1 MRTAAVALGLVVCF
15 ALLVL
20 GLSVL
25 RHPQYTPD
33 GIVYARFAARDAGY
47 SERDATLKA
56 RAFYGSTAM
65 MRVARYREL
74 IELDP
79 SVSFQRSAVFRN
91 RVLYPWVVSLLLPVV
106 GFRALFL
113 VSAIS
118 YVAFGVALFWMLVA
132 FGRPWLAALLS
143 IVALAL
149 PLSRGLAA
157 SDLTDMF
164 AAVWWVLA
172 LGTLL
177 RLMRRQSVG
186 LLVVLGVAS
195 ALLTLTR
202 PTPYLVVL
210 PALVVGVLRR
220 VWWPLAAS
228 CGGVVAFLV
237 VAVSTHAY
245 GVMEQLRWVYD
256 HEPAGVN
263 GSFGTWYRASLLST
277 VRGMVVEALRGVVP
291 VVMVAA
297 AIYGVARTRMRDEM
311 LVLIA
316 AGVACLI
323 AVPFNPVPSAIARV
337 VVFPLVP
344 VFCGIAQC
352 LAAALLFER
361 KAAPV
366 GAAPEAVTS

>member
-1 MRTAAVALGLVVCF
+1 MRTAAVALGLVVLF

-20 GLSVL
+20 GVSVL
-25 RHPQYTPD
+25 RHPLYTPD

-56 RAFYGSTAM
+56 RAFYENTAM
-65 MRVARYREL
+65 MRVPRYRDL

-79 SVSFQRSAVFRN
+79 SVSFARSAVFRN
-91 RVLYPWVVSLLLPVV
+91 RVLYPFVVSLLLPVV
-106 GFRALFL
+106 GFKALFL
-113 VSAIS
+113 VSGVS
-118 YVAFGVALFWMLVA
+118 YVVFGVALFWMLLA
-132 FGRPWLAALLS
+132 FGRPWLAALLA

-149 PLSRGLAA
+149 PLSRTLAA

-164 AAVWWVLA
+164 AAVWWVIA
-172 LGTLL
+172 LGALL
-177 RLMRRQSVG
+177 RSMRGQRVW

-210 PALVVGVLRR
+210 PALAVGVLRGM
-220 VWWPLAAS
+220 WMPLVAS
-228 CGGVVAFLV
+228 LGSVVAFLV

-256 HEPAGVN
+256 HEPAAVRV
-263 GSFGTWYRASLLST
+263 SFGSWYRASLIAT
-277 VRGMVVEALRGVVP
+277 VRSLIVESVRSVVP
-291 VVMVAA
+291 IVVVAGA
-297 AIYGVARTRMRDEM
+297 LYGVARSRMRDQM
-311 LVLIA
+311 IVLIVA
-316 AGVACLI
+316 SLACLI
-323 AVPFNPVPSAIARV
+323 AVPFNPVPSALGRV

-352 LAAALLFER
+352 LAVALLAEK

-366 GAAPEAVTS
+366 GPAPEAVTS

>member
-15 ALLVL
+15 ALLAL

-56 RAFYGSTAM
+56 RAFYESTAM
-65 MRVARYREL
+65 MRVVRYREL

-79 SVSFQRSAVFRN
+79 NVSFERSAVFRN
-91 RVLYPWVVSLLLPVV
+91 RVLYPFVVSLLLPVS
-106 GFRALFL
+106 GFKALFL
-113 VSAIS
+113 VSAVS

-149 PLSRGLAA
+149 PLTHGLAA

-164 AAVWWVLA
+164 AAVWWVLT
-172 LGTLL
+172 LGALL
-177 RLMRRQSVG
+177 RLMRRQSVSM
-186 LLVVLGVAS
+186 LVVLSVAA

-202 PTPYLVVL
+202 PTPYLVLL
-210 PALVVGVLRR
+210 PAIVVGVLRR
-220 VWWPLAAS
+220 YWWPLVAS
-228 CGGVVAFLV
+228 CSAVVAFFV

-245 GVMEQLRWVYD
+245 GVVEQLRWVYD
-256 HEPAGVN
+256 HEAAAVSV
-263 GSFGTWYRASLLST
+263 SFAEWYRASLLST
-277 VRGMVVEALRGVVP
+277 VRGMIVEAIRGVVP
-291 VVMVAA
+291 IVVVAG
-297 AIYGVARTRMRDEM
+297 AIYGVLRTRMRDEM

-323 AVPFNPVPSAIARV
+323 AVPFNPVPSAISRV

-344 VFCGIAQC
+344 VFCGVMQC
-352 LAAALLFER
+352 LAVALLAQR
-361 KAAPV
+361 KSAPV
-366 GAAPEAVTS
+366 GVAPEAVTS

>member
-1 MRTAAVALGLVVCF
+1 MALGLVVCF

-20 GLSVL
+20 GASVL

-47 SERDATLKA
+47 SERDATLRA
-56 RAFYGSTAM
+56 RAFYENTAM
-65 MRVARYREL
+65 MRFARYRDL

-79 SVSFQRSAVFRN
+79 SVSFVRSAVFRN

-106 GFRALFL
+106 GFKALFL

-118 YVAFGVALFWMLVA
+118 YLVFGVALFWMLVA
-132 FGRPWLAALLS
+132 FGRPWVAALLS
-143 IVALAL
+143 VVALAL
-149 PLSRGLAA
+149 PLTRGLAA

-164 AAVWWVLA
+164 AAVWWVIA
-172 LGTLL
+172 LGALL
-177 RLMRRQSVG
+177 RLMRGQSVR
-186 LLVVLGVAS
+186 LLVVLAVAS

-210 PALVVGVLRR
+210 PALVVGVLRGM
-220 VWWPLAAS
+220 WWPLVAS

-245 GVMEQLRWVYD
+245 GVMEQLRWVYE
-256 HEPAGVN
+256 HEPAAVRV
-263 GSFGTWYRASLLST
+263 SFGAWYRATLIGT
-277 VRGMVVEALRGVVP
+277 VRGMVVESVRSVVP
-291 VVMVAA
+291 VLVVLGAV
-297 AIYGVARTRMRDEM
+297 YGVLRTRFRDEM
-311 LVLIA
+311 LVLAA

-323 AVPFNPVPSAIARV
+323 AIPFNPVQSAIARV

-344 VFCGIAQC
+344 VFCAIVQC
-352 LAAALLFER
+352 LALALLEEKR
-361 KAAPV
+361 RAPV
-366 GAAPEAVTS
+366 APAPEAVTSS